1 MVNQTIIIN
10 SEAKKH
16 KETMNF
22 KGSFVI
28 GLDSLGMNSG
38 TL

>member
-10 SEAKKH
+10 NEAKRH

-22 KGSFVI
+22 KGSFAI
-28 GLDSLGMNSG
+28 GPDSLRMNSE